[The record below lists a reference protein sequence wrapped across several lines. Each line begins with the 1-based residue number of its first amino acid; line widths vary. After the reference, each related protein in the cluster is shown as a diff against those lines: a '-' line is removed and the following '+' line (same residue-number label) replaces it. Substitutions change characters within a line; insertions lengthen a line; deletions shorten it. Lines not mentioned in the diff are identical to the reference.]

1 MAFKQTALER
11 LENQIK
17 FANKELYAEL
27 YHEIREAKEMEK
39 HQMIQFA
46 MELHKRDLSKT
57 GTDILL
63 DEAHQL
69 YFETFVL

>member
-27 YHEIREAKEMEK
+27 YHEIREAKETEK
-39 HQMIQFA
+39 QQMIQFA